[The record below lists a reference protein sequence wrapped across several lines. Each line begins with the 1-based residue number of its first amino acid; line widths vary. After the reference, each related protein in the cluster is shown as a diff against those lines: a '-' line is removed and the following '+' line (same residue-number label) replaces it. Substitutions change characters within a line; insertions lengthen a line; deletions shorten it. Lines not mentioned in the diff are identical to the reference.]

1 MAQIFLF
8 LTLALSTL
16 TAWAAET
23 ITIMSPYSASHSGTP
38 APFVFNITV
47 AHVGM
52 YQPKRLQ
59 LSKILNTATL
69 AVGAQEIFRLSDMTP
84 PVFDRRTVQDY
95 YRIRFDYMDRML
107 QKHQSIINDR

>member
-38 APFVFNITV
+38 AETTPGST
-47 AHVGM
+47 
-52 YQPKRLQ
+52 
-59 LSKILNTATL
+59 
-69 AVGAQEIFRLSDMTP
+69 GALTQNERVSSIS
-84 PVFDRRTVQDY
+84 RTTWWRGSQT
-95 YRIRFDYMDRML
+95 
-107 QKHQSIINDR
+107 QSLLTSI